1 MACKRVAP
9 MRGVLRRRCRA
20 RNPRRRPSDALFAMF
35 ATTKRFSA
43 ATELINNLEPKPLSK
58 ILGRLLVALPD
69 KVRARD
75 NHTRRE

>member
-1 MACKRVAP
+1 
-9 MRGVLRRRCRA
+9 
-20 RNPRRRPSDALFAMF
+20 MF

-69 KVRARD
+69 KVRARES
-75 NHTRRE
+75 HTRRE